1 MNINRTFFKDNYL
14 LVAEIGNNHEGNI
27 ANAIKLI
34 NAAKRSGA
42 NAVKFQTFKTDL
54 YVSKNENPER
64 FNRLKKYELSDQN
77 LLKIINYC
85 KKQKIIFFSTP
96 FDPVSVNFLSKF
108 QSIFKISSSDIT
120 NKQILKPI
128 LNMNKS
134 LIISTGFSD
143 EKTIDPIYRKCV
155 NYFKKNNK
163 FFSILYCISDYPTN
177 PNNLNLVNITEFKK
191 RYSKAI
197 IGFSDHTL
205 GYESAI
211 YSYILGARIIEKHFT
226 LDNNFSNF
234 IDHKISL
241 NPEQF
246 NKLSM
251 ELKKIKK
258 IIGHPGKKLTISE
271 KKNYSLVKRSW
282 YLSKDKKKF
291 EKIDESDLIFLRP
304 FKKNALDYKSVINK
318 KINKSLSKG
327 SFVKKSDLI

>member
-191 RYSKAI
+191 RYRKAI

-246 NKLSM
+246 TKLSM

-258 IIGHPGKKLTISE
+258 IIGNPGKKLTISE

-282 YLSKDKKKF
+282 YLSKNKNKF

-327 SFVKKSDLI
+327 SFVKKTDLI

>member
-1 MNINRTFFKDNYL
+1 MNINRTFFKNNYL

-27 ANAIKLI
+27 NNAIKLI
-34 NAAKRSGA
+34 NAAKKAGA
-42 NAVKFQTFKTDL
+42 NAVKFQTFKTEL

-64 FNRLKKYELSDQN
+64 FKRLKQFELSDKN
-77 LLKIINYC
+77 LIKIVDHC
-85 KKQKIIFFSTP
+85 KKQKIVFFSTP
-96 FDPVSVNFLSKF
+96 FDPISVNFLSKF

-128 LNMNKS
+128 LSMNKS

-143 EKTIDPIYRKCV
+143 EKTIDPIYKKCV
-155 NYFKKNNK
+155 SYFRKNNK
-163 FFSILYCISDYPTN
+163 FFSILYCVSDYPTN

-191 RYSKAI
+191 RYRRAI

-205 GYESAI
+205 GYESTI

-226 LDNNFSNF
+226 LDNNFSDF

-246 NKLSM
+246 TKLST

-258 IIGHPGKKLTISE
+258 IIGYPGKKLTISE
-271 KKNYSLVKRSW
+271 KKNYSSVKRSW
-282 YLSKDKKKF
+282 YLSKDKNKF
-291 EKIDESDLIFLRP
+291 EKIDKSDLIFLRP
-304 FKKNALDYKSVINK
+304 FKKNALDYKSLIDK
-318 KINKSLSKG
+318 KINKSISKG
-327 SFVKKSDLI
+327 SFLKKSDLI